1 MKSITTAILLVL
13 SLSAFS
19 QVQFQF
25 DQGIEVTQNGSSLPR
40 AFEGG
45 LNSAQ
50 FQSMDLNGDGQPD
63 LVIFHRISRSI
74 STYLNLNNQWVFS
87 PEYQNQ
93 FPEDVFNWLILK
105 DFDCD
110 GKKDLFT
117 STALGIKVYRNGS
130 LGETLSWELA
140 SEFLTW
146 DAGSNIQVAATD
158 IPGIADVNG
167 DGAMDILTYRF
178 GSAGSVDYYQN
189 EGTCGNLTFTRV
201 TRSWGD
207 FFDCGCN
214 DFSFGQPCPTSGGFS
229 NLVSEPSEQE
239 EILHAGGKTILPFD
253 VDNDGDI
260 DIITSDELCENLY
273 FLRNDG
279 NSSQALM
286 TSFELYPTS
295 EPVNFQFFPSA
306 FLEDINFDGV
316 LDLIMST
323 NIDNNAGNLV
333 NFKSQIAAFLN
344 ATNNQVPSFGNSAA
358 FLQNEMIDVG
368 EDAFPTF
375 YDYDQDGDLDLFIG
389 NTGTQMNGAF
399 TGTIWLYENTG
410 NQFTPSFELI
420 ETDFGNISALGY
432 SHIKPQFADL
442 NSDGHID
449 LVFQAKVGAL
459 DSRVFLKPGDGN
471 SNFGNIT
478 DLNFEASEASSPFV
492 YDLNKDGLPDV
503 LIGQQFGN
511 LIAYFNEGNSTFSEE
526 TAFGGFSDDFTK
538 QNLSVTIGQFDSNS
552 NPQLLSID
560 SEGKLTLHTDQAD
573 EHFQK
578 SEINQNLM
586 LFNEELFQ
594 SNFGRANS
602 LTAADLHGDGV
613 SSIMIGTSK
622 GGLYFLRNV
631 SGDGSVENELRVSI
645 SPNPSSNL
653 IRVLANTNGMLDVID
668 LNGRVIEE
676 SIPIQHSVVTELQFG
691 SISSGVYLLRIKAE
705 DGRKVTKKI
714 IIQP

>member
-1 MKSITTAILLVL
+1 MKPITTAILLVF

-19 QVQFQF
+19 QAQFQL
-25 DQGIEVTQNGSSLPR
+25 DQGIEVTQNGSSLTR

-50 FQSMDLNGDGQPD
+50 FQSMDLNGDGVLD
-63 LVIFHRISRSI
+63 LVIFHKISRSI
-74 STYLNLNNQWVFS
+74 TTYLNVDDQWVFS

-93 FPEDVFNWLILK
+93 FPEDVVNWLALK

-110 GKKDLFT
+110 GKKDIFT
-117 STALGIKVYRNGS
+117 STALGIKVYRNASTG
-130 LGETLSWELA
+130 GNLSWELA

-158 IPGIADVNG
+158 IPGIIDVNG
-167 DGAMDILTYRF
+167 DGALDILTYRF

-189 EGTCGNLTFTRV
+189 SGTCGNLTFTRI

-239 EILHAGGKTILPFD
+239 EIQHAGGKTILPFD
-253 VDNDGDI
+253 ADNDGDI

-273 FLRNDG
+273 FMRNDG
-279 NSSQALM
+279 TSSQALM
-286 TSFELYPTS
+286 TSFELYPTTN
-295 EPVNFQFFPSA
+295 PVNFQFFPSA
-306 FLEDINFDGV
+306 FLEDIDFDGL
-316 LDLIMST
+316 LDLITST

-333 NFKSQIAAFLN
+333 NFQSQIASFSN
-344 ATNNQVPSFGNSAA
+344 TTSNQTPNFGSSQA

-375 YDYDQDGDLDLFIG
+375 YDYDQDGDLDLFVG
-389 NTGTQMNGAF
+389 NTGTQLNGVF
-399 TGTIWLYENTG
+399 TGTIWLFENVG
-410 NQFTPSFELI
+410 NQFTPSFELAD
-420 ETDFGNISALGY
+420 TDFANISALGY
-432 SHIKPQFADL
+432 SHIKPQFTDL
-442 NSDGHID
+442 NGDGHID
-449 LVFQAKVGAL
+449 LVFQAKVGPL

-471 SNFGNIT
+471 SNFGNPI
-478 DLNFEASEASSPFV
+478 DLDFEASDASSPFV
-492 YDLNKDGLPDV
+492 YDLNSDGLPDV
-503 LIGQQFGN
+503 LIGQQFGS
-511 LIAYFNEGNSTFSEE
+511 LIAYFNEGNLVFSEE

-552 NPQLLSID
+552 SPQLLSID
-560 SEGKLTLHTDQAD
+560 SEGKLSLHSDQAD

-578 SEINQNLM
+578 SEINQNLI
-586 LFNEELFQ
+586 LFNEELSQ
-594 SNFGRANS
+594 SSFGRANS
-602 LTAADLHGDGV
+602 LAAVDLHGDGLH
-613 SSIMIGTSK
+613 SIMIGSSK
-622 GGLYFLRNV
+622 GGLFFLRNV
-631 SGDGSVENELRVSI
+631 SGDGSSENELRVSI

-653 IRVLANTNGMLDVID
+653 IRVLANTNGTLDIID
-668 LNGRVIEE
+668 LKGRVIEQN
-676 SIPIQHSVVTELQFG
+676 IPVQHSVVTELQFG
-691 SISSGVYLLRIKAE
+691 STPSGVYLLRIKAE
-705 DGRKVTKKI
+705 DGRKVTKRI